1 MAQLGIADTLKLLA
15 AGYKKKDID
24 AMAALDEKDDKKDPE
39 PSQDPEPKKED
50 PEPAQ
55 DPEPKKEDPEPEQ
68 EPDYKKLF
76 EESQTKQ
83 KELEEK
89 IKKIQ
94 KDNINKDSAPDAAE
108 AKKKEQESLLNMVK
122 GYM

>member
-24 AMAALDEKDDKKDPE
+24 AMAALDENEEKKEEPDKKE
-39 PSQDPEPKKED
+39 EKKE
-50 PEPAQ
+50 EP
-55 DPEPKKEDPEPEQ
+55 DKKEEKKEEPDKKEEKKE

-94 KDNINKDSAPDAAE
+94 KDNINNDSAPDAAE
-108 AKKKEQESLLNMVK
+108 AKKKEQESLLNMIK

>member
-24 AMAALDEKDDKKDPE
+24 AMTALDEQNDNKDPEQKPQPDDKKDPE
-39 PSQDPEPKKED
+39 PEPDPQPDDKNDPEP
-50 PEPAQ
+50 
-55 DPEPKKEDPEPEQ
+55 

-76 EESQTKQ
+76 EESQEKQ
-83 KELEEK
+83 KELENK

-94 KDNINKDSAPDAAE
+94 KDNINKDSGPDAEE
-108 AKKKEQESLLNMVK
+108 AKKKEHDSLINMVK

>member
-24 AMAALDEKDDKKDPE
+24 AMTALDEQNNNKDPEQKPQPDDKKDPE
-39 PSQDPEPKKED
+39 PEPDPQPTPDDNKDPEP
-50 PEPAQ
+50 
-55 DPEPKKEDPEPEQ
+55 

-76 EESQTKQ
+76 EESQEKQ

-108 AKKKEQESLLNMVK
+108 AKKKEHDSLINMVK

>member
-24 AMAALDEKDDKKDPE
+24 AMAALDDKKDPE
-39 PSQDPEPKKED
+39 PEPEPQPDDKKDPKPAPDPQPTPDDNKDPEP
-50 PEPAQ
+50 
-55 DPEPKKEDPEPEQ
+55 

-76 EESQTKQ
+76 EESKEKQ
-83 KELEEK
+83 KELEDK

-108 AKKKEQESLLNMVK
+108 AKKKEHDSLINMVK

>member
-24 AMAALDEKDDKKDPE
+24 AMAALDDKKDPEPVPDPQPDDKKDPE
-39 PSQDPEPKKED
+39 P
-50 PEPAQ
+50 
-55 DPEPKKEDPEPEQ
+55 

-76 EESQTKQ
+76 EESKEKQ

-94 KDNINKDSAPDAAE
+94 KDNINKDSAPEAAE
-108 AKKKEQESLLNMVK
+108 AKKKEHDSLINMVK

>member
-24 AMAALDEKDDKKDPE
+24 AMTALDDKKDPE
-39 PSQDPEPKKED
+39 PEPDPQPDDKK
-50 PEPAQ
+50 
-55 DPEPKKEDPEPEQ
+55 DPEPEPDPQ
-68 EPDYKKLF
+68 PTPDDNKDPEPEPDYKKLF
-76 EESQTKQ
+76 EESQKKQ
-83 KELEEK
+83 KELEDK

-108 AKKKEQESLLNMVK
+108 AKKKEHDSLINMVK

>member
-24 AMAALDEKDDKKDPE
+24 AMTALDEQNNNNDPEQKPQPDDKKDPE
-39 PSQDPEPKKED
+39 PEPDPQPDDKKDPES
-50 PEPAQ
+50 
-55 DPEPKKEDPEPEQ
+55 

-76 EESQTKQ
+76 EESKEKQ

-108 AKKKEQESLLNMVK
+108 AKKKEHDSLINMVK

>member
-1 MAQLGIADTLKLLA
+1 MGQLGLADTLKLLA

-24 AMAALDEKDDKKDPE
+24 AMYALDEQNDKKDPE
-39 PSQDPEPKKED
+39 PAPDPEPKKKD

-55 DPEPKKEDPEPEQ
+55 DPEPKKKDPEPEP

-94 KDNINKDSAPDAAE
+94 KDNINNNSAPDAAE

>member
-24 AMAALDEKDDKKDPE
+24 AMAALDDKKDPEPEPDPQPDDKKDPE
-39 PSQDPEPKKED
+39 P
-50 PEPAQ
+50 
-55 DPEPKKEDPEPEQ
+55 

-76 EESQTKQ
+76 EESQEKQ
-83 KELEEK
+83 KELEDK

-94 KDNINKDSAPDAAE
+94 KDNINTDSAPDAAE
-108 AKKKEQESLLNMVK
+108 AKKKEHDSLINMVK

>member
-24 AMAALDEKDDKKDPE
+24 AMAALDDKKDPEPAPDPQTDDKKDPE
-39 PSQDPEPKKED
+39 PEPDPQPDDKKDPEP
-50 PEPAQ
+50 
-55 DPEPKKEDPEPEQ
+55 

-76 EESQTKQ
+76 EESQEKQ
-83 KELEEK
+83 KELEDK

-94 KDNINKDSAPDAAE
+94 KDNINTDSAPDAAE
-108 AKKKEQESLLNMVK
+108 AKKKEHDSLINMVK

>member
-24 AMAALDEKDDKKDPE
+24 AMTALDEQNNNKDPEQKPQPDDKKDSEPE
-39 PSQDPEPKKED
+39 PDPQPTPDDKKDSEP
-50 PEPAQ
+50 
-55 DPEPKKEDPEPEQ
+55 

-76 EESQTKQ
+76 EESQEKQ
-83 KELEEK
+83 KELENK

-108 AKKKEQESLLNMVK
+108 AKKKEHDSLINMVK

>member
-24 AMAALDEKDDKKDPE
+24 AMTALDEQNDNKDPEQKPQPDDKKDPE
-39 PSQDPEPKKED
+39 PAPDPQPDDKKDPEP
-50 PEPAQ
+50 
-55 DPEPKKEDPEPEQ
+55 

-76 EESQTKQ
+76 EESQEKQ
-83 KELEEK
+83 KELEDK

-94 KDNINKDSAPDAAE
+94 KDNINTDSAPDAAE
-108 AKKKEQESLLNMVK
+108 AKKKEHDSLINMVK

>member
-24 AMAALDEKDDKKDPE
+24 AMAALDDKKDPEPEPDPQPDDKKDPE
-39 PSQDPEPKKED
+39 PEPDPQPDDKKDPEP
-50 PEPAQ
+50 
-55 DPEPKKEDPEPEQ
+55 

-76 EESQTKQ
+76 EESQEKQ
-83 KELEEK
+83 KELEDK

-94 KDNINKDSAPDAAE
+94 KDNINTDSAPDAAE
-108 AKKKEQESLLNMVK
+108 AKKKEHDSLINMVK

>member
-24 AMAALDEKDDKKDPE
+24 AMTALDEQNDKKDPEQKPQPDDKKDPE
-39 PSQDPEPKKED
+39 PEPDPQPTPDDKKD
-50 PEPAQ
+50 PVP
-55 DPEPKKEDPEPEQ
+55 

-76 EESQTKQ
+76 EESQEKQ

-108 AKKKEQESLLNMVK
+108 AKKKEHDSLINMVK

>member
-24 AMAALDEKDDKKDPE
+24 AMTALDEQNNNNDPEQKPQPDDKKDPE
-39 PSQDPEPKKED
+39 PEPDPQPDDKKDPEP
-50 PEPAQ
+50 
-55 DPEPKKEDPEPEQ
+55 

-76 EESQTKQ
+76 EESQEKQ
-83 KELEEK
+83 KELEDK

-94 KDNINKDSAPDAAE
+94 KDNINTDSAPDAAE
-108 AKKKEQESLLNMVK
+108 AKKKEHDSLINMVK

>member
-24 AMAALDEKDDKKDPE
+24 AMTALDEKEPE
-39 PSQDPEPKKED
+39 PAPDPEPKKED

-55 DPEPKKEDPEPEQ
+55 DPEPKKDDPEPEP

-76 EESQTKQ
+76 EESQEKQ

-94 KDNINKDSAPDAAE
+94 KDNINKDSGPDAAE
-108 AKKKEQESLLNMVK
+108 AKKKEQDSLLNMVK